1 LEVSTAGGASEHSA
15 DGHGCVFHDGL
26 SQAVSSFEFLV
37 SGSEQADV
45 ITAVLFDSELESRNS
60 ELETNLR
67 FTNLMSTILFI
78 LFAGLAIG
86 SAIAMVSQRNP
97 LYSAI
102 SLIGVFI
109 ALASIYVTLAAPFI
123 AAVQVIVYA
132 GAIMVLVIF
141 VIMLLN
147 VEQEEPRRR
156 RLRFLVPA
164 AIGMAAILIA
174 ETAFIL
180 YSVQTTPGQVSRGL
194 SDVGL
199 TYSIGEGLFTRY
211 LLPFEITSILLL
223 MAIVGA
229 MSLARR
235 TGFLSSTARVVPGSQ
250 VLAMDIVNPR
260 AIGDQRP
267 VETNTTDEAAHL
279 LGVDRM
285 RNREE

>member
-1 LEVSTAGGASEHSA
+1 
-15 DGHGCVFHDGL
+15 
-26 SQAVSSFEFLV
+26 
-37 SGSEQADV
+37 
-45 ITAVLFDSELESRNS
+45 
-60 ELETNLR
+60 
-67 FTNLMSTILFI
+67 MSTILFI
-78 LFAGLAIG
+78 VFAGLAIG

-147 VEQEEPRRR
+147 VEHEEPRRK

-164 AIGMAAILIA
+164 AMAMAAILIA

-180 YSVQTTPGQVSRGL
+180 YSVDATSTQAPRNL

-199 TYSIGEGLFTRY
+199 THSIGEGLFTGY

-235 TGFLSSTARVVPGSQ
+235 AGFLSPTARVVPGTQ
-250 VLAMDIVNPR
+250 VLAMDIVNRR
-260 AIGDQRP
+260 AVGDQRP

-279 LGVDRM
+279 LGVHSLRDGDQ
-285 RNREE
+285 

>member
-1 LEVSTAGGASEHSA
+1 MNTV
-15 DGHGCVFHDGL
+15 
-26 SQAVSSFEFLV
+26 
-37 SGSEQADV
+37 
-45 ITAVLFDSELESRNS
+45 
-60 ELETNLR
+60 
-67 FTNLMSTILFI
+67 LFI
-78 LFAGLAIG
+78 LFAALAIG

-109 ALASIYVTLAAPFI
+109 ALAAIYVTLAAPFI

-147 VEQEEPRRR
+147 VEHEEPRRK

-164 AIGMAAILIA
+164 AMGMAAILIA

-180 YSVQTTPGQVSRGL
+180 YSVDVNAAQAPRTL

-199 TYSIGEGLFTRY
+199 THSIGEGLFTTY
-211 LLPFEITSILLL
+211 LLPFEVTSILLL

-235 TGFLSSTARVVPGSQ
+235 AGFLSPTARVVPGAQ

-260 AIGDQRP
+260 AVGDQRP
-267 VETNTTDEAAHL
+267 VETDSTDEAAHL
-279 LGVDRM
+279 LGVDSLRDSD
-285 RNREE
+285 R

>member
-1 LEVSTAGGASEHSA
+1 MTTL
-15 DGHGCVFHDGL
+15 
-26 SQAVSSFEFLV
+26 
-37 SGSEQADV
+37 
-45 ITAVLFDSELESRNS
+45 
-60 ELETNLR
+60 
-67 FTNLMSTILFI
+67 LFI
-78 LFAGLAIG
+78 IFAGLAIG
-86 SAIAMVSQRNP
+86 CAIAMVSQRNP

-109 ALASIYVTLAAPFI
+109 ALASLYVTLAAPFI

-147 VEQEEPRRR
+147 VEHEEPRRK

-180 YSVQTTPGQVSRGL
+180 YSVQAAESKLPGTGSN
-194 SDVGL
+194 VGL
-199 TYSIGEGLFTRY
+199 THSIGVGLFTQY
-211 LLPFEITSILLL
+211 LLPFEITSVLLL

-235 TGFLSSTARVVPGSQ
+235 TGVLSSTARVVPGAQ
-250 VLAMDIVNPR
+250 VLAMDIVNPS
-260 AIGDQRP
+260 AVGNQTA
-267 VETNTTDEAAHL
+267 VETETTAEAAHL
-279 LGVDRM
+279 LGVDFQSDPDKRD
-285 RNREE
+285 

>member
-1 LEVSTAGGASEHSA
+1 MT
-15 DGHGCVFHDGL
+15 
-26 SQAVSSFEFLV
+26 
-37 SGSEQADV
+37 
-45 ITAVLFDSELESRNS
+45 
-60 ELETNLR
+60 
-67 FTNLMSTILFI
+67 TILFI
-78 LFAGLAIG
+78 IFAGLAIG
-86 SAIAMVSQRNP
+86 CAIAMVSQSNP

-109 ALASIYVTLAAPFI
+109 ALASLYVTLAAPFI

-147 VEQEEPRRR
+147 VEHSEPRRK
-156 RLRFLVPA
+156 RLKFLVPV

-180 YSVQTTPGQVSRGL
+180 YSVQTSENKLPGNI

-199 TYSIGEGLFTRY
+199 THSIGKGLFTGY
-211 LLPFEITSILLL
+211 LLPFEVTSVLLL

-235 TGFLSSTARVVPGSQ
+235 TTQLSATARVVPGGQ

-260 AIGDQRP
+260 AVGDQTA
-267 VETNTTDEAAHL
+267 VKTETTAEAAHL
-279 LGVDRM
+279 LGVDFQSHRDQK
-285 RNREE
+285 E